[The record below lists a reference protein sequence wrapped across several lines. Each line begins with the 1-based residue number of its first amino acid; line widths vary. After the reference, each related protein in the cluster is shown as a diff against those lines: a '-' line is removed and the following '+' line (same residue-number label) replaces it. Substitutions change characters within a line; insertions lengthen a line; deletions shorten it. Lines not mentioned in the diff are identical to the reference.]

1 MNGSLLLSFIHYFIT
16 MTLALTLT
24 LPRLLSLLPFLLLVS
39 SKSLNEYL
47 QLSLGIERANKFV
60 EILNSNSSESL
71 LSFKTTAEEQ
81 QQEIISIACGSYAN
95 GGVAGTLTFLPSAC
109 LSLFF

>member
-24 LPRLLSLLPFLLLVS
+24 FPRLLSLLPFLLLVS
-39 SKSLNEYL
+39 SKSLNDYL

-71 LSFKTTAEEQ
+71 LSFKTTADE